1 MSLVMLGAV
10 GLQPIS
16 LAVSGAIIDL
26 GADALLFMVA
36 GGIVLTAVVSGA
48 AAGIPARMHDEV
60 AA

>member
-1 MSLVMLGAV
+1 
-10 GLQPIS
+10 
-16 LAVSGAIIDL
+16 
-26 GADALLFMVA
+26 MVA